1 MNSNSSSYF
10 KQVRKNEIKALID
23 QIKNNKNY
31 SVSDASDVNVI
42 QGVVSKY
49 ILLKHFHKSYM
60 EYCSVYKEIQE
71 SLIEKMK
78 TCESSQWEQLKN
90 QIVRNAI
97 VLVQLYKYIENGER
111 YSYSDY
117 YLGKKENV
125 KMDPSHIFGYTGFGL
140 DDFLSRDKRK
150 STVIDGL
157 RAALNAKSNDIL
169 IEKYFRDLN
178 VWQSITTD
186 ELNALK
192 KMVDGIEI
200 DNSLSHVT
208 FDISGMQTFKQQTMI
223 LSPLIYISDGGHTI
237 PLDWSR
243 REWMCF
249 GKQGTGLLRIL
260 NLNECEQKHKQV
272 KINFDE
278 GRISESN
285 LREEIK
291 SMMEDNWKIYMEG
304 VRKSSPLKSSSLA
317 IKHKAEAITGRK
329 NLKKKPLAI
338 QRRIMRRVILTMN
351 WMYP

>member
-10 KQVRKNEIKALID
+10 KKGGKNEIKALID
-23 QIKNNKNY
+23 QIKNNKKY
-31 SVSDASDVNVI
+31 LSGVSDANVKVI
-42 QGVVSKY
+42 EGVVSKY

-60 EYCSVYKEIQE
+60 EYCSVYKAIQE
-71 SLIEKMK
+71 SLIDKMMK
-78 TCESSQWEQLKN
+78 ACKNNEHEQLKN

-125 KMDPSHIFGYTGFGL
+125 KMGHSHIFGYTGFGL

-150 STVIDGL
+150 STLIDDL
-157 RAALNAKSNDIL
+157 RSALNAKSNDIL
-169 IEKYFRDLN
+169 IEKYFSGLN
-178 VWQSITTD
+178 TWQSEATD
-186 ELNALK
+186 ELNNLK
-192 KMVDGIEI
+192 KSVDGIEI

-223 LSPLIYISDGGHTI
+223 LSPMIYVSDGGHTI

-243 REWMCF
+243 REWKVYGEKAT
-249 GKQGTGLLRIL
+249 GKLRIL
-260 NLNECEQKHKQV
+260 NLNECEQKHKRV
-272 KINFDE
+272 KINYDE
-278 GRISESN
+278 GGIAESN
-285 LREEIK
+285 LRTEIK
-291 SMMEDNWKIYMEG
+291 RMMEENYMEV
-304 VRKSSPLKSSSLA
+304 VRQSSA
-317 IKHKAEAITGRK
+317 IKYKTETITGRK

-338 QRRIMRRVILTMN
+338 QRRIKRRVILTMN

>member
-1 MNSNSSSYF
+1 M
-10 KQVRKNEIKALID
+10 RKNEIKALID
-23 QIKNNKNY
+23 QIKNNKKY

-125 KMDPSHIFGYTGFGL
+125 KMGHSHIFGYTGFGL

-150 STVIDGL
+150 STLIDDL
-157 RAALNAKSNDIL
+157 RSALNAKSNDIL
-169 IEKYFRDLN
+169 IEKYFSGLN
-178 VWQSITTD
+178 TWQSEATD
-186 ELNALK
+186 ELNNLK
-192 KMVDGIEI
+192 KSVDGIEI

-208 FDISGMQTFKQQTMI
+208 FVISQKETFTQQTMI
-223 LSPLIYISDGGHTI
+223 LSPMIYVSDGGHTI

-243 REWMCF
+243 REWKVYGEKAT
-249 GKQGTGLLRIL
+249 GKLRIL
-260 NLNECEQKHKQV
+260 NLNECEQKHKRV
-272 KINFDE
+272 NVNYDE
-278 GRISESN
+278 GGIAESN
-285 LREEIK
+285 LR
-291 SMMEDNWKIYMEG
+291 
-304 VRKSSPLKSSSLA
+304 
-317 IKHKAEAITGRK
+317 
-329 NLKKKPLAI
+329 
-338 QRRIMRRVILTMN
+338 
-351 WMYP
+351 